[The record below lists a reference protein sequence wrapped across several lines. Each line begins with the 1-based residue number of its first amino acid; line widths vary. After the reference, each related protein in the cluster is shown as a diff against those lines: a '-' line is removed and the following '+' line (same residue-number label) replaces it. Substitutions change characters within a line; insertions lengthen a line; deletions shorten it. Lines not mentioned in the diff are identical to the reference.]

1 MIFFPTPQAKYPQPR
16 IDLSESVLLPL
27 LRTAIPKRVRFFD
40 EAAHASWSKTVSA
53 IEFAGNEAIAR
64 YAAIMIEQRSTFLGE
79 NLRTSGIVPDAVIDV
94 VGVLLFVSALNRMPL
109 HS

>member
-27 LRTAIPKRVRFFD
+27 LRTAIPKRIRFFD
-40 EAAHASWSKTVSA
+40 EAANTSWPESVRA
-53 IEFAGNEAIAR
+53 IEFSGNESISR
-64 YAAIMIEQRSTFLGE
+64 YAACMIEQRTTFLGE

-94 VGVLLFVSALNRMPL
+94 VGVLLFVSSLNRMPL